1 MKKTFLDEPLYASED
16 SRASVRRLARPM
28 GDGYRGNRFSP
39 GVGGSECHGAPRVD
53 ARDLASA
60 SVLCCPRRLSRLHC
74 RPHLRAVKISR
85 PHLVTFAMIAL
96 AIIATI
102 VLYWRYSTK
111 PWTRD
116 AQVRANVV
124 GIAPRVAG
132 PIIQIPIKDNQA
144 VKKGDL
150 LFEIDPS
157 TFQAAVDNAQAK
169 LKQAQA
175 AEIQTQQELQRQIE
189 LYKTKTN
196 DLRDV
201 QNAQDSYAAAVANT
215 AAAQATLETATLNL
229 EYTKVFAPVDGY
241 LTNVNTSP
249 GTYVNAGEQLLALV
263 DSSSFWI
270 AAYFKE
276 TQLRHVRDGA
286 AAKITLMGHDFE
298 PFAGEVVSVAWGI
311 FQQDGSTV
319 ELLPAVSQTIDWV
332 RLPNRF
338 PVRIRVTG
346 TPPVPLRIGQTASV
360 AIQDG

>member
-1 MKKTFLDEPLYASED
+1 MKL
-16 SRASVRRLARPM
+16 SRAHFVTFTMVALA
-28 GDGYRGNRFSP
+28 
-39 GVGGSECHGAPRVD
+39 VI
-53 ARDLASA
+53 A
-60 SVLCCPRRLSRLHC
+60 SV
-74 RPHLRAVKISR
+74 I
-85 PHLVTFAMIAL
+85 
-96 AIIATI
+96 
-102 VLYWRYSTK
+102 LYWRYSTR

-124 GIAPRVAG
+124 GIAPRIAG

-169 LKQAQA
+169 LRQAQA
-175 AEIQTQQELQRQIE
+175 AEIQAQQELQRQNQ
-189 LYKTKTN
+189 LYETKTN

-201 QNAQDSYAAAVANT
+201 QDAQDSYVAAVANA
-215 AAAQATLETATLNL
+215 AAAQANLETANLNL
-229 EYTKVFAPVDGY
+229 QYTKVFAPVDGY

-249 GTYVNAGEQLLALV
+249 GTYVNEGEQLLALV
-263 DSSSFWI
+263 DASSFWI

-276 TQLRHVRDGA
+276 TQLRHIREGA
-286 AAKITLMGHDFE
+286 TAKITLMGHDFK

-311 FQQDGSTV
+311 FLQDGSTV
-319 ELLPAVSQTIDWV
+319 DLLPVVSQTIDWV

-338 PVRIRVTG
+338 PVRIHVTG

-360 AIQDG
+360 AIEHR

>member
-1 MKKTFLDEPLYASED
+1 M
-16 SRASVRRLARPM
+16 
-28 GDGYRGNRFSP
+28 
-39 GVGGSECHGAPRVD
+39 RV
-53 ARDLASA
+53 
-60 SVLCCPRRLSRLHC
+60 
-74 RPHLRAVKISR
+74 SR
-85 PHLVTFAMIAL
+85 PHIITFAMVAL
-96 AIIATI
+96 AVVATI
-102 VLYWRYSTK
+102 ILYWRYSTK

-132 PIIQIPIKDNQA
+132 PIIQIPIKDNQV

-157 TFQAAVDNAQAK
+157 TFQATVDNAQAK

-175 AEIQTQQELQRQIE
+175 SEIQAKQELARQTS
-189 LYKTKTN
+189 LYETKTN

-201 QNAQDSYAAAVANT
+201 QNAQDSYAEAVANT
-215 AAAQATLETATLNL
+215 AAAQANLETAKLNL

-241 LTNVNTSP
+241 LTNVNTSA
-249 GTYVNAGEQLLALV
+249 GTYVNEGEQLLALV

-276 TQLRHVRDGA
+276 TQLRSIRDGA
-286 AAKITLMGHDFE
+286 TARITLMGHDFE
-298 PFAGEVVSVAWGI
+298 PFEGEVVSVAWGI
-311 FQQDGSTV
+311 FLQDGSTV
-319 ELLPAVSQTIDWV
+319 DLLPTVSQTIDWV

-338 PVRIRVTG
+338 PVRIHVTG

-360 AIQDG
+360 SIQGS

>member
-1 MKKTFLDEPLYASED
+1 M
-16 SRASVRRLARPM
+16 
-28 GDGYRGNRFSP
+28 
-39 GVGGSECHGAPRVD
+39 
-53 ARDLASA
+53 RDW
-60 SVLCCPRRLSRLHC
+60 PDI
-74 RPHLRAVKISR
+74 RAVKISR
-85 PHLVTFAMIAL
+85 PHLITFVMIAL
-96 AIIATI
+96 ALFATI
-102 VLYWRYSTK
+102 ILYWRYSTR

-132 PIIQIPIKDNQA
+132 PIVQIPIKDNQA

-157 TFQAAVDNAQAK
+157 TFQAEVDNAQAK

-175 AEIQTQQELQRQIE
+175 AEIQAQQELARQNA
-189 LYKTKTN
+189 LYETKTN

-201 QNAQDSYAAAVANT
+201 QNAQDSYVAAVANT
-215 AAAQATLETATLNL
+215 AAAQANLETASLNL
-229 EYTKVFAPVDGY
+229 GYTKVFAPVDGY

-249 GTYVNAGEQLLALV
+249 GTYVNEGEQLLALV

-276 TQLRHVRDGA
+276 TQLRHIRDGA
-286 AAKITLMGHDFE
+286 SARITLMGHDFE
-298 PFAGEVVSVAWGI
+298 PFEGKVVSVAWGI
-311 FQQDGSTV
+311 FLQDGSTV
-319 ELLPAVSQTIDWV
+319 DLLPTVSQTIDWV

-338 PVRIRVTG
+338 PVRIHVTG

-360 AIQDG
+360 AIQGS